1 MSAAMEHYHKQ
12 YYRENKH
19 LLDKYSI
26 DYYKTHK
33 KEIRNKRLER
43 NPMCCCGS
51 RKEAHNKTESVTFRN
66 DTKLVLKGMC
76 KTHYLFKGTLIAIAN
91 QWRNEGRTLK
101 SALRHIVS
109 SVCRRICRQR
119 SSQLSIK
126 KLKSVRPHKL

>member
-43 NPMCCCGS
+43 NPMCACGS
-51 RKEAHNKTESVTFRN
+51 RKEAHNKTETFN
-66 DTKLVLKGMC
+66 FGDKKKVLKNMC
-76 KTHYLFKGTLIAIAN
+76 KTHYLFKGTLVAIAK
-91 QWRNEGRTLK
+91 QRNEGRPLK
-101 SALRHIVS
+101 VALRYIVPNMPDHL
-109 SVCRRICRQR
+109 RQR
-119 SSQLSIK
+119 CSQLSLK

>member
-43 NPMCCCGS
+43 NPMCACGS
-51 RKEAHNKTESVTFRN
+51 RKEAHNKTDTFN
-66 DTKLVLKGMC
+66 FGDKKKVLKNMC
-76 KTHYLFKGTLIAIAN
+76 KTHYLFKGTLVAIKK
-91 QWRNEGRTLK
+91 WRNEGKTLK
-101 SALRHIVS
+101 FALRHIYERMPDYLRER
-109 SVCRRICRQR
+109 C
-119 SSQLSIK
+119 SQLSLK

>member
-26 DYYKTHK
+26 DYYTLHK

-51 RKEAHNKTESVTFRN
+51 RKEAHNKTDKITFESGN
-66 DTKLVLKGMC
+66 KIVLKNMC
-76 KTHYLFKGTLIAIAN
+76 KTHYLFKGTLIAIAK
-91 QWRNEGRTLK
+91 QRNEGRRLK
-101 SALRHIVS
+101 VALRHIVPNMPNHLLQK
-109 SVCRRICRQR
+109 C
-119 SSQLSIK
+119 SQLSIK
-126 KLKSVRPHKL
+126 KLKSMRLHKL